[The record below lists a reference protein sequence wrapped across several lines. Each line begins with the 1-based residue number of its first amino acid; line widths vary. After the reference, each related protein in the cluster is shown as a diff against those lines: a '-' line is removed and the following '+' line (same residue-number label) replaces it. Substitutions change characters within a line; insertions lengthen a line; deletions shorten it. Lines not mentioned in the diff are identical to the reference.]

1 MTFQLYLRRFVRSA
15 LAALLLSAATAMVA
29 AQPASVH
36 RVGQAGRPA
45 VNAPRPGPGAKPGV
59 GPKSNQEHLGQWMD
73 RHSNLPLAD
82 QQRALE
88 KEPGFRDLPQQTQ
101 QRMRDRITQLNNM
114 TPEQRRRTLEHAE
127 AMEHLSPP
135 QRQQVRGALEQYR
148 GLPEDR
154 RRLVARAFRDLR
166 EMPQPQRQAIL
177 NSDRF
182 RGQFSDQERNTL
194 SGLLAVEP
202 YLPVQRANDAPSYG
216 KE

>member
-1 MTFQLYLRRFVRSA
+1 MTFQPHLRRIVRLT
-15 LAALLLSAATAMVA
+15 LAALLLSAATTMVA
-29 AQPASVH
+29 VQPASM
-36 RVGQAGRPA
+36 RRAGQAGRPA
-45 VNAPRPGPGAKPGV
+45 MNAPRPVP
-59 GPKSNQEHLGQWMD
+59 GPKQSGPKGNQEHLGQWMD
-73 RHSNLPLAD
+73 RHSSLPLAE

-88 KEPGFRDLPQQTQ
+88 KEPGFRDLPPQTQ
-101 QRMRDRITQLNNM
+101 QALRNHLTQLNNM
-114 TPEQRRRTLEHAE
+114 TPEQRRRVLEHTE
-127 AMEHLSPP
+127 AMEHLTVP
-135 QRQQVRGALEQYR
+135 QREQIRSAMQQYR
-148 GLPEDR
+148 GLPEER

-202 YLPVQRANDAPSYG
+202 YLPVQRPNDGPSFG